1 MYDLNTVGIRMGH
14 GLTMHD
20 FMTATALLLI
30 GVDWLFD
37 TLFIILDP

>member
-1 MYDLNTVGIRMGH
+1 MYDLNTFDIRMGH

-30 GVDWLFD
+30 GVVRLFD
-37 TLFIILDP
+37 TLFISLDP